1 LKGLPVNGWYL
12 GIDLGGSN
20 ISAALMDTRGRMHHL
35 KKIKTLAHEG
45 RTQVIGRLLE
55 LARAVPQEARVK
67 LSHLAGVGIG
77 VPGIIDVP
85 NGVVVYS
92 PNLPGWTKVPI
103 RRLVQA
109 ALKKN
114 VVIDNDANVAAYGE
128 KWQGAGRKVQNLVV
142 YTLGTG
148 VGGGIIVE
156 GKIFHGHNNAA
167 GEMGHVTILP
177 DGPRCSCGNRGCVE
191 ALVSGTAIARVAREY
206 LEKTSTSLIY
216 ELCGKIPD
224 DVTAKMVF
232 QAAKKGDT
240 LACKIVN
247 QAGMYLGIAIANT
260 INLLNPE
267 LVIVGGGVSGA
278 GELLLRPARAEVK
291 RRALKDS
298 LACTKIVVA
307 QLGDRAGVIGAAGI
321 AMLAK
326 SSRNSSPKGRRA
338 A

>member
-1 LKGLPVNGWYL
+1 VSSWYL

-20 ISAALMDTRGRMHHL
+20 ISAALMDSRGRMRHL

-45 RTQVIGRLLE
+45 RAQVMARMVE
-55 LARAVPQEARVK
+55 LARAVPQEAHLK
-67 LSHLAGVGIG
+67 LQQLEGVGIG
-77 VPGIIDVP
+77 APGIIDVT
-85 NGVVVYS
+85 NGIVVYS

-103 RRLVQA
+103 KHTLQA
-109 ALKKN
+109 ALKKP
-114 VVIDNDANVAAYGE
+114 VSIDNDANVAAYGE
-128 KWQGAGRKVQNLVV
+128 KWLGAGRKVQNLVV

-148 VGGGIIVE
+148 VGGGIIVD
-156 GKIFHGHNNAA
+156 GQIFHGYNNAA
-167 GEMGHVTILP
+167 GELGHVTILP

-191 ALVSGTAIARVAREY
+191 ALVSGTAIARVAREA
-206 LEKTSTSLIY
+206 LEKSNNSMLY

-232 QAAKKGDT
+232 QAAKKGDA
-240 LACKIVN
+240 LASKIVL
-247 QAGMYLGIAIANT
+247 QTGQYLGIAIANT

-278 GELLLRPARAEVK
+278 GELLLRPVRAEVK

-307 QLGDRAGVIGAAGI
+307 ELGDQAGVIGAAGI
-321 AMLAK
+321 AMLTK
-326 SSRNSSPKGRRA
+326 SPGNSNLKRRRA